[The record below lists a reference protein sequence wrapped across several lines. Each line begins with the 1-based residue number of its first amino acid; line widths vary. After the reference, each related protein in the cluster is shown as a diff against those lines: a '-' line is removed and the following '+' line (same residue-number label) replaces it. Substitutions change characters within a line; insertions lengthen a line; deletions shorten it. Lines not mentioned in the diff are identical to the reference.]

1 MQFKMV
7 GYEVSRSKKS
17 GLFNLFSKVE
27 TDPAFKILP
36 ADKVDDFLKMNKSAY
51 TAAFGSFDLF
61 RVAKGFAADADS
73 RFSVAGFFLSK
84 SNDTSGKQV
93 FAKVR
98 SLSDIDTLWDALVST
113 EMTSDYTMMRS
124 VVMKDKITGERIVL
138 EAFFDLNIVFKD
150 DADASVVDDFSN
162 EFVKIMEIAT
172 VNDDFGQE
180 LDRLF
185 AKSLAKHHEMN
196 V

>member
-17 GLFNLFSKVE
+17 GLIDLFSKVE
-27 TDPAFKILP
+27 TDPAFKVLP
-36 ADKVDDFLKMNKSAY
+36 ADKVDEFLKMNKTAY
-51 TAAFGSFDLF
+51 TAAFGSFDFF

-84 SNDTSGKQV
+84 SGETPDKKV

-98 SLSDIDTLWDALVST
+98 SLSDINDLWDTLVST
-113 EMTSDYTMMRS
+113 EMTPDYTMMRS
-124 VVMKDKITGERIVL
+124 VVLRDKMTGERIVL

-150 DADASVVDDFSN
+150 DVETSVINDFSN
-162 EFVKIMEIAT
+162 EFLKIMEIAT

-185 AKSLAKHHEMN
+185 AKSLAKHREMN
-196 V
+196 A